1 MDGLAR
7 GSEGRHDPH
16 PLRRSYKPS
25 ALRSYDLGMEARVLP
40 VLEGVKVSTLELRD
54 FQDLADQLLADGH
67 DPSTIRNT
75 FMGVRALYR
84 RAVARGEVAVNPT
97 AGLQLPA
104 VRGRRDRIASVNEAD
119 KLLAVLPD
127 GDRALW
133 STAFFAGL
141 RRGELMALDVN
152 HVFDTNG
159 VASTI
164 AGRAILRPGSRPVH
178 QSEEPCGN
186 TPRPGD
192 AGTPRP
198 PSSAPEAARQRH
210 GTSLRSHRNEALR

>member
-7 GSEGRHDPH
+7 RSEGGHDPYS
-16 PLRRSYKPS
+16 LRRSIQ
-25 ALRSYDLGMEARVLP
+25 ALCVRSYDLGMEARVLP
-40 VLEGVKVSTLELRD
+40 VLEGVEVSLLELRD
-54 FQDLADQLLADGH
+54 FQDLADDLLADGH

-119 KLLAVLPD
+119 KLLAVLPT

-141 RRGELMALDVN
+141 RRGEVDGTRRESRV
-152 HVFDTNG
+152 
-159 VASTI
+159 
-164 AGRAILRPGSRPVH
+164 RLRR
-178 QSEEPCGN
+178 
-186 TPRPGD
+186 R
-192 AGTPRP
+192 
-198 PSSAPEAARQRH
+198 
-210 GTSLRSHRNEALR
+210 